1 MTLPTA
7 ALRKKLDKQLAKLRE
22 DENVKGIAANA
33 DPTVG
38 ITAMTEEPG
47 AGMYGSSL
55 NLDIVDAIDEDV
67 TSSLDELDKSD
78 DTRSELATPSTSSTM
93 STGRIESDRDAKR
106 SRPDLPTPE
115 QNVSTSPDSM
125 TRPAD
130 EKDT

>member
-1 MTLPTA
+1 
-7 ALRKKLDKQLAKLRE
+7 
-22 DENVKGIAANA
+22 
-33 DPTVG
+33 
-38 ITAMTEEPG
+38 MTEEPG

-55 NLDIVDAIDEDV
+55 HLDIVDAIDEDV